1 MRKVVIDKREEYI
14 KVKQFNIN
22 LETDLKD
29 SMPDIV
35 QSTGGSINNLPVKTK
50 EFDSW
55 LAIHQSNNPFIGKH
69 VTSAPEYNVSQTDL
83 GSSISDKP
91 NEKDSNAILFEKIKA
106 NIPAF
111 DVEVDIEN
119 ICEAPKLNQNQDK
132 KFIDMLLV
140 ESSAKKLASK
150 SNEEIKDYS
159 IQLMKSYHDDSNYNT
174 SIDLD
179 MVVEQS
185 KVLAIES
192 KKDEKKL
199 IKSY

>member
-22 LETDLKD
+22 LESDLKD

-55 LAIHQSNNPFIGKH
+55 LAIHQNKNPFIGKH

-83 GSSISDKP
+83 GSAVADKP
-91 NEKDSNAILFEKIKA
+91 NEKDSNAILFEKIK
-106 NIPAF
+106 NHIPAF
-111 DVEVDIEN
+111 NVEIDIEN

-140 ESSAKKLASK
+140 ESSAKKLVSK

>member
-1 MRKVVIDKREEYI
+1 MRKILSEANFD
-14 KVKQFNIN
+14 
-22 LETDLKD
+22 DLKETSFELLTVKEMLCEVCKKPLGVREKFFKRIYFSGLED
-29 SMPDIV
+29 Y
-35 QSTGGSINNLPVKTK
+35 QNLLNRASVH
-50 EFDSW
+50 DR
-55 LAIHQSNNPFIGKH
+55 
-69 VTSAPEYNVSQTDL
+69 
-83 GSSISDKP
+83 
-91 NEKDSNAILFEKIKA
+91 
-106 NIPAF
+106 
-111 DVEVDIEN
+111 VEVDIEN

-140 ESSAKKLASK
+140 ESSAKKLVSK